1 MITTFLL
8 VLISLPLF
16 SNLNRNR
23 SRLSLILNMR
33 KKDARLLRVLISTV
47 PIESAKRNLSNV
59 EISLRTYICDRVI
72 IYIYIYPFIIAN
84 FVKIIK
90 ISMNASF
97 LR

>member
-1 MITTFLL
+1 MITSLL
-8 VLISLPLF
+8 VQISYLPLF

-47 PIESAKRNLSNV
+47 SIESAKQNSSNA
-59 EISLRTYICDRVI
+59 EIHTYMCDRVI
-72 IYIYIYPFIIAN
+72 IYMYIYPFTITN